1 VAPAAGDFVGG
12 VCVVSGWQAKHEP
25 HTQPQ
30 GRACLVLSVWVLGVC
45 V

>member
-1 VAPAAGDFVGG
+1 VAPAAGDFVSG
-12 VCVVSGWQAKHEP
+12 VSGWQAKHEP
-25 HTQPQ
+25 HTKPQ